1 MCICSSNAHLLV
13 LTATIRTHRE
23 RKEAYS
29 ASLESEVTELR
40 ALKARLFQ
48 DVAILTGLLE
58 KNGITVPKGVLS
70 GESERGVEK
79 AKTVTLVVA
88 QEENKRKSRR
98 KQICVQGMPE
108 DVSCMSFFSICV
120 RDYIH

>member
-1 MCICSSNAHLLV
+1 
-13 LTATIRTHRE
+13 
-23 RKEAYS
+23 
-29 ASLESEVTELR
+29 VTELR

-58 KNGITVPKGVLS
+58 QNGIAVPRGALS
-70 GESERGVEK
+70 GGSGGGVEK

-88 QEENKRKSRR
+88 QEEHKRKNRR

-108 DVSCMSFFSICV
+108 DVSCMSFSLYLRMGITLTN
-120 RDYIH
+120 